1 MTTCST
7 DLYYFDEEA
16 GERPIR
22 FIETFCTHTKGQK
35 AGKPLILEQWQRE
48 ILRNAFGWK
57 RKDNGLRRYRVV
69 YLEVPRKNGKS
80 TLASGVALYLL
91 LGDKESGA
99 KVFSAAG
106 TRSQASLVFDDAMQM
121 VAQHPRL
128 RERLRIQDSWKTMTT
143 KGADTPSQRG
153 VLEYKAIS
161 ADAFNAHGLNPSG
174 IIFDEVHVQKTRDLW
189 DALATGTGSREQPMT
204 FATTT
209 AGTSRESLCWELHQH
224 ALRVKSG
231 VVSDDSFLPVIYAAA
246 TDDDWGSEA
255 TWKKANPNYGV
266 SIRKEF
272 LADEHRR
279 AVVLP
284 SYENTFR
291 TLYLNQWVGQSER
304 YIPMDHWDQCF
315 SETTDEDLRFTR
327 CYAGVDLAST
337 CDITSLSLVFPHD
350 DKYAVRT
357 YSFIP
362 EETANH
368 RSRQGHDNIK
378 WIGGDLTVT
387 PGNTCDYQA
396 IRTKLNELRMKFDI
410 AEIGVDTWNS
420 SQLTQDLMNDG
431 FMVKRYPQNMANL
444 SEPTKLFKTI
454 VMSHRLEHNGDPL
467 LRWMVG
473 NLAHHEDANENV
485 RPDKKKSGDKIDAV
499 AATIMALGMTLQED
513 QIPRIHAI

>member
-1 MTTCST
+1 MTSCPEK
-7 DLYYFDEEA
+7 YYFDEA
-16 GERPIR
+16 AADRPVR
-22 FIETFCTHTKGQK
+22 FIETFCTHTKGPK
-35 AGKPLILEQWQRE
+35 AGKPLLLEQWQKD
-48 ILRNAFGWK
+48 ILRTAFGWK
-57 RKDNGLRRYRVV
+57 RTDNNLRRYRVV

-91 LGDKESGA
+91 LGDQESGA

-128 RERLRIQDSWKTMTT
+128 KERLRIQDSWKTMTT
-143 KGADTPSQRG
+143 KGADVPSTRG

-161 ADAFNAHGLNPSG
+161 ADAFNAHGLNPSA

-189 DALATGTGSREQPMT
+189 DALATGTGAREQPMT

-209 AGTSRESLCWELHQH
+209 AGNSRTSLCWELHQH
-224 ALRVKSG
+224 AIRVRDG
-231 VVSDDSFLPVIYAAA
+231 VVEDDSFLPVIYSADM
-246 TDDDWGSEA
+246 DDDWASEEA
-255 TWKKANPNYGV
+255 WRKANPNYGI

-272 LADEHRR
+272 MSDEHRR
-279 AVVLP
+279 AVTLP

-291 TLYLNQWVGQSER
+291 TLYLNQWVGQAER
-304 YIPMDHWDQCF
+304 YIPMDHWDKCL
-315 SETTDEDLRFTR
+315 SDVTDEDLRWSR
-327 CYAGVDLAST
+327 CYSGIDLAST
-337 CDITSLSLVFPHD
+337 CDITSIALVFPRD

-362 EETANH
+362 QETADH

-378 WIGGDLTVT
+378 WMGGDLTVT

-396 IRTKLNELRMKFDI
+396 VRAKLNELRTQFDI

-420 SQLTQDLMNDG
+420 SQLSQDLMNDG
-431 FMVKRYPQNMANL
+431 FMVKRYPQTIANL
-444 SEPTKLFKTI
+444 SEPTKLFKTL

-467 LRWMVG
+467 LRWMVS

-485 RPDKKKSGDKIDAV
+485 RPDKQKSGDKIDAV
-499 AATIMALGMTLQED
+499 VATIMALGLTLQED
-513 QIPRIHAI
+513 MIPQIHII